1 MMRCLLLALLIAL
14 PHAAVADRE
23 ITSVRAAIVYSE
35 DLIEGGEFE
44 EAIAFLDRATQM
56 FPEDDRLLTLYGQAL
71 YESKRIREAE
81 EVFMRAMR
89 LNPLN
94 IVAKNYVDVIR
105 GIKVARDSEQSQ
117 MFESVAWDKAGD
129 VIVLAVGFFLGSMLS
144 GAVRAFNEWRILSR
158 SKRLFL
164 IGQYDDF
171 ADNLEIQLG
180 EHNLR
185 PLRRSLAFM
194 LEHKPLAECEEILSN
209 YVNTEE
215 NLNTLTR
222 MIRMNDRRRA

>member
-1 MMRCLLLALLIAL
+1 MIRAFLLIAAL
-14 PHAAVADRE
+14 LVPLAGFAEKE
-23 ITSVRAAIVYSE
+23 ITSSRAAIVYGE
-35 DLIEGGEFE
+35 DLVEGGEFD
-44 EAIAFLDRATQM
+44 EAIEFLDRATQVY
-56 FPEDDRLLTLYGQAL
+56 PEDDRLLTLYGQAL
-71 YESKRIREAE
+71 YESKQIRDAE

-94 IVAKNYVDVIR
+94 TVAKNYVDVIR

-129 VIVLAVGFFLGSMLS
+129 VIVLAVGFFLGSMLNV
-144 GAVRAFNEWRILSR
+144 AVRGFNERRILAR

-180 EHNLR
+180 ENNLR
-185 PLRRSLAFM
+185 PLRHSLAFM
-194 LEHKPLAECEEILSN
+194 LEHKTMAECLEILSSH
-209 YVNTEE
+209 VNTEE
-215 NLNTLTR
+215 NLQTLTR
-222 MIRMNDRRRA
+222 MIRKNESRQA